1 MLQPIYRPS
10 SQSDLLY
17 LPLFASRVPA
27 GFPSPAADYQERML
41 DLNEYLIQDAAATFM
56 LRVSGDSMS
65 GAGIA
70 SGDLLVV
77 DRALLPQHGQ
87 IVLAV
92 VDGDFTVKRLYRQ
105 HGRLELRAE
114 NPAYAPICLADGQ
127 ELQIWGVVTACIK
140 RFA

>member
-1 MLQPIYRPS
+1 MPQHVYHLPMQPCSLP
-10 SQSDLLY
+10 

-65 GAGIA
+65 GAGIS

-77 DRALLPQHGQ
+77 DRALAPQHGQ

-92 VDGDFTVKRLYRQ
+92 VDGDFTVKRLHRQ

-114 NPAYAPICLADGQ
+114 NPAYAPICLHEGQ